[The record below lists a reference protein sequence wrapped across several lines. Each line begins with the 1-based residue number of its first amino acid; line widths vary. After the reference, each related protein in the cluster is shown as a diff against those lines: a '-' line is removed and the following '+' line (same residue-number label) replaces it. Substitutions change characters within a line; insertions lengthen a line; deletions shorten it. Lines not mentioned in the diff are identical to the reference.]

1 MSSNADATINA
12 LRAGHD
18 ELVAV
23 VATLSPQRLIGPSQ
37 CADWDVSEVLSHL
50 GSGAEI
56 TLAGLQRAL
65 DPTVVTPP
73 NTQVWDRWNAMGAQD
88 RAAAFAVVDEAL
100 VLAYEALDDDTR
112 GTLLIDLGF
121 LPEPVDV
128 ATAAGLRLNEFAL
141 HSWDVRA
148 ALDPSATVDA
158 GAAAALVDSSG
169 LLLGWIG
176 KAAEIDGDVQV
187 LVETTGPARVFGL
200 AITDAVSKGEAP
212 DAADA
217 TLRLPAESW
226 LRLTTGRLSPETTSD
241 AVTVSGSITL
251 DDLRRV
257 FPGF

>member
-23 VATLSPQRLIGPSQ
+23 VATLPPERLTGSSR
-37 CADWDVSEVLSHL
+37 CADWDVSEVISHL

-65 DPTVVTPP
+65 DGSVVTLP
-73 NTQVWDRWNAMGAQD
+73 NTEVWDRWNAMSPQD
-88 RAAAFAVVDEAL
+88 RATTFPVVNEAL
-100 VLAYEALDDDTR
+100 VSAYEALDDETR
-112 GTLLIDLGF
+112 DTLLIDLGF
-121 LPEPVDV
+121 LPEPVGV

-158 GAAAALVDSSG
+158 GAAAVLVDTSG

-176 KAAEIDGDVQV
+176 KAAEVDGDVQV
-187 LVETTGPARVFGL
+187 LVETTSPDRVFGL
-200 AITDAVSKGEAP
+200 SLTDAVSKGDAP
-212 DAADA
+212 DSADA
-217 TLRLPAESW
+217 TLRLPGEAW
-226 LRLTTGRLSPETTSD
+226 LRLTTGRLTPDTTTD
-241 AVTVSGSITL
+241 AVTVSGSLTL